1 MQKYLGKKIEKIN
14 KLEDVNII
22 DNSYQHFFFFGVDAR
37 GQREKESFYESAIE
51 KNTATTPEEIRVI
64 NAGPVS
70 STGTQHQ

>member
-1 MQKYLGKKIEKIN
+1 MQKYLGKKIEKMN
-14 KLEDVNII
+14 KLEDVNI

-64 NAGPVS
+64 NAGPVP